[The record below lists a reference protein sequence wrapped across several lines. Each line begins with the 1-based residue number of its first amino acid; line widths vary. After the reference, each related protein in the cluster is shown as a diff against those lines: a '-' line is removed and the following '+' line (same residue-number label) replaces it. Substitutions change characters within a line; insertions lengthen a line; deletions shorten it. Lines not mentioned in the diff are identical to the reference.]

1 MARRSSHSTASRLHV
16 WLVLIECRLDWN
28 EWIFETFHGGFP
40 LRSHPLSL
48 RGFAFSVYIIGGK
61 VMGPIYHHNIT
72 KHLPEILF
80 LTHDMI
86 SQLSQISQSIM
97 SLQKRTGRKYMGLQ

>member
-40 LRSHPLSL
+40 LRSHPLPL

-61 VMGPIYHHNIT
+61 IIPCYGTYLSSNSMTVLQRPSNNVYPLRHAASLSKIH
-72 KHLPEILF
+72 IL
-80 LTHDMI
+80 
-86 SQLSQISQSIM
+86 QV
-97 SLQKRTGRKYMGLQ
+97 